1 MMNNILASAGLDAA
15 ISMLFSLK
23 GMFLMLLGTAL
34 GVTVGAVP
42 GLTGAMLIALTL
54 PLTFTMDSSSAMMLL
69 VSMYVGSVSGGLI
82 TATLLRIPGTP
93 SSMMTTL
100 DGYPMAQKGQS
111 GRALGL
117 GISASFVGGIIS
129 LIFLI
134 VLAEPLS
141 KYATHLGPFE
151 FFSLVLMALVL
162 IASVGGKSISRSLF
176 SGFLGILFAMP
187 GIVAATGEVRMTFG
201 ITELNGGFKLLPML
215 IGLFAIS
222 QIITDVMEKDKKV
235 NRIEMSMKGMFMS
248 GKEWLSQMVNMI
260 RSSVIGTWIGVLPG
274 IGANI
279 GSVAA
284 YSTAKNFSKTPEK
297 FGTGSEEGIVA
308 AESANNAT
316 VGGAL
321 IPLITMGIPGSVID
335 AILLGALMIHQLQ
348 PGPMLFEQNPEV
360 VYTIIGSFA
369 LGNVFMLFIMMAL
382 VKPLSKL
389 SNIPKVYMIIS
400 VLTFCVIGTYAQN
413 NNMFD
418 VWSMLAFGL
427 LGFALERSAI
437 PLAPFVIG
445 FVLGPMAESK
455 LSTGLM
461 SSHGSWMPLI
471 SRPISCVFVIIS
483 TILLVLPIMKRFKKS
498 SQQDSAN
505 EAGL

>member
-1 MMNNILASAGLDAA
+1 MMNNLFASIGLDIAF
-15 ISMLFSLK
+15 SMLFSLK
-23 GMFLMLLGTAL
+23 GLFLMLLGTTL
-34 GVTVGAVP
+34 GVTVGAIP

-54 PLTFTMDSSSAMMLL
+54 PLTFSMDSGSAMMLL

-117 GISASFVGGIIS
+117 GISASFVGGIVS
-129 LIFLI
+129 LVFLI
-134 VLAEPLS
+134 LLAEPLS

-187 GIVAATGEVRMTFG
+187 GIVAATGDVRMTFG
-201 ITELNGGFKLLPML
+201 IQQLNGGFKLLPML

-222 QIITDVMEKDKKV
+222 QIITDVIEKDKKV
-235 NRIEMSMKGMFMS
+235 KRIEVSMKGMFMS
-248 GKEWLSQMVNMI
+248 GKDWLSQMVNLI

-297 FGTGSEEGIVA
+297 FGHGSEEGIVA

-348 PGPMLFEQNPEV
+348 PGPMLFESDPEV

-369 LGNVFMLFIMMAL
+369 VANVLMLFIMMAL

-389 SNIPKVYMIIS
+389 SNIPKVYMIIT
-400 VLTFCVIGTYAQN
+400 VLTFCVIGTYAQS

-427 LGFALERSAI
+427 LGFALERFNI

-471 SRPISCVFVIIS
+471 SRPISCFFVIVSI
-483 TILLVLPIMKRFKKS
+483 ILLALPIIKRFKKTDY
-498 SQQDSAN
+498 Q
-505 EAGL
+505 